1 MKKRDKMKMMG
12 ILILLLAVIT
22 VAITLILVSRLS
34 KTAGKDQKEE
44 TFDRSVSGMLS
55 NAYILKSEEKD
66 IIVLYRGET
75 YLAEGKPEKKYTGV
89 ADIELTKGKVTKIY
103 AKPSTIKGVLTSYS
117 SKSVQIEGYEPLSAE
132 KDLPVYLVASSG
144 HAKIPVRQGKIS
156 DLVVGNSKVELVVA
170 EQKACALV
178 SYQEDMAEKV
188 RVLLKNGKENTYASL
203 FVCSG
208 DAYTVDGNKGKKD
221 TVTDAEKLLKGE
233 KTGYVLINEIP
244 MEDYIRYV
252 LPSEMPLSFSYEALK
267 AQAVCART
275 FTYGQMKN
283 DTYARYGA
291 NLDDSIAYQAY
302 HATTSYEVT
311 DQAVADTA
319 GMVMT
324 YKGKLA
330 DCYYYSTSPG
340 YSENLE
346 VWNAASPGYLLA
358 ENHTREKTKDLSS
371 DKAFHK
377 FITAKADAYD
387 ENSPYFRWTA
397 TLSAKLGMDE
407 TYGKLKK
414 LKVNK
419 RSTSGY
425 VLSLTM
431 VFEKGER
438 TIEKE
443 NEIRY
448 ALGKY
453 LLDLDLA
460 DGTNKHRA
468 SSVPSACFEIKSQKK
483 GTIVLT
489 GGGFGHG
496 IGMSQYGADAMGK
509 EGKKWQEILGFYF
522 KDVTFTNV
530 FDLDT

>member
-75 YLAEGKPEKKYTGV
+75 YFAEGKPEKKYTGV

-188 RVLLKNGKENTYASL
+188 RVLLKNGNPYGSGYEGDLILRKE
-203 FVCSG
+203 
-208 DAYTVDGNKGKKD
+208 KK
-221 TVTDAEKLLKGE
+221 
-233 KTGYVLINEIP
+233 GYVLINEIP

-311 DQAVADTA
+311 DQAVADTT

-522 KDVTFTNV
+522 KDVTFTA
-530 FDLDT
+530 DLKK

>member
-1 MKKRDKMKMMG
+1 M
-12 ILILLLAVIT
+12 
-22 VAITLILVSRLS
+22 
-34 KTAGKDQKEE
+34 
-44 TFDRSVSGMLS
+44 
-55 NAYILKSEEKD
+55 
-66 IIVLYRGET
+66 
-75 YLAEGKPEKKYTGV
+75 AEGKPEKKYTGV

-208 DAYTVDGNKGKKD
+208 DAYTVDGNKRKKD

-233 KTGYVLINEIP
+233 KTGKEIKISPDTGGLLYRCDKNGNPYGSGYEGDLIFRKEKKGYVLINEIP